1 MSLKLH
7 LQATADLLKRYSQIF
22 AHAWAQRKAMEGP
35 GYNTL
40 EAQFLPAALSL
51 QETPVSPAPRVAM
64 WVLIAFAV
72 CALLW
77 TVFGKIDIVA
87 TAQGKIVPNDRTKT
101 IQPFERSTVK
111 AIYVKDGQTVKA
123 GETLIEFD
131 GTITAADRDRLTREL
146 ATARLQATR
155 AQAMLAA
162 LDTGRLAVLQRPE
175 NASSSLVPET
185 LWQETL
191 RLLEGQYREY
201 TDKRTRLESDI
212 TQREAEQRS
221 TQELVRKLEQ
231 TAPIAKQR
239 ADDYKNLVGQNFVSR
254 HGYLEKE
261 QARIELEADLATQ
274 RSRQFELAAAL
285 QSARMAR
292 SALMSETRRIQLD
305 SINEAMQK
313 ASSLEQ
319 ELLKADSRN
328 QQNILAAPVSGT
340 VQQLAVHTV
349 GGVVKEADTLMLI
362 VPSDDSVE
370 IEAMLE
376 NKDIGF
382 VKPGQQ
388 AEVKIET
395 FQYTKYGTI
404 PAKVISVSND
414 AINDEKRGLIYAT
427 RVKMD
432 KSTLNVEGQE
442 VRLTPGMAVGIEI
455 KTGKRRVIEYFLSP
469 LMQYQ
474 NESLKE
480 R

>member
-1 MSLKLH
+1 MSLTLR
-7 LQATADLLKRYSQIF
+7 LQATADLLKRYGAIF
-22 AHAWAQRKAMEGP
+22 KHAWGQRHAMAGP
-35 GYNTL
+35 GFTRQ
-40 EAQFLPAALSL
+40 EAEFLPAALSL
-51 QETPVSPAPRVAM
+51 QETPISPAPRVAM
-64 WVLIAFAV
+64 WTLIAFAL

-87 TAQGKIVPNDRTKT
+87 TAAGKIVPNSRTKT
-101 IQPFERSTVK
+101 IQPFERSTIK
-111 AIYVKDGQTVKA
+111 AIRVQDGQHVKA
-123 GETLIEFD
+123 GEVLIELD
-131 GTITAADRDRLTREL
+131 ATITSAERDRLTREL
-146 ATARLQATR
+146 ASARLQVLR
-155 AQAMLAA
+155 AQSLLTA
-162 LDTGRLAVLQRPE
+162 LDTGKLPQPTRPDHT
-175 NASSSLVPET
+175 PEEH
-185 LWQETL
+185 WQESL

-201 TDKRTRLESDI
+201 TDKRTRLESDVA
-212 TQREAEQRS
+212 QREAEQHS

-231 TAPIAKQR
+231 TMPIVRQR
-239 ADDYKNLVGQNFVSR
+239 AEDYRNLADKNFISR

-274 RSRQFELAAAL
+274 RSRLTELAAAL
-285 QSARMAR
+285 QTARLAR
-292 SALMSETRRIQLD
+292 SALSSETRRIQLD
-305 SINEAMQK
+305 SINEGMQK

-328 QQNILAAPVSGT
+328 QQNVLTAPVDGT

-349 GGVVKEADTLMLI
+349 GGVVKEADPLMLI
-362 VPSDDSVE
+362 VPADESIE

-376 NKDIGF
+376 NKDVGF
-382 VKPGQQ
+382 VRAGQE

-427 RVKMD
+427 RIKLD
-432 KSTLNVEGQE
+432 RSTLDVDGHE
-442 VRLTPGMAVGIEI
+442 VRMSPGMAVGVEI

-469 LMQYQ
+469 LMQYGH
-474 NESLKE
+474 ESLKE

>member
-1 MSLKLH
+1 MRLKLK
-7 LQATADLLKRYSQIF
+7 LQATADLLKHYAAVFR
-22 AHAWAQRKAMEGP
+22 HAWGQRHAMAGP
-35 GYNTL
+35 GFTRH
-40 EAQFLPAALSL
+40 EAEFLPAALSL
-51 QETPVSPAPRVAM
+51 QETPVSPAPRIAM
-64 WVLIAFAV
+64 WLLIAFAF

-77 TVFGKIDIVA
+77 TIFGKMDIVA
-87 TAQGKIVPNDRTKT
+87 TASGRIVPNSRTKT
-101 IQPFERSTVK
+101 IQPFERSTIK
-111 AIYVKDGQTVKA
+111 AIRVQDGQHVKA
-123 GETLIEFD
+123 GEVLIEFD
-131 GTITAADRDRLTREL
+131 ATITGAERDRLTREL
-146 ATARLQATR
+146 ASTRLQVLR
-155 AQAMLAA
+155 AQSLLTA
-162 LDTGRLAVLQRPE
+162 LDSGRLPQPARPD
-175 NASSSLVPET
+175 NTPEEQ
-185 LWQETL
+185 WQENL

-231 TAPIAKQR
+231 TAPIARLR
-239 ADDYKNLVGQNFVSR
+239 AEDYKNLSDKNFISR

-274 RSRQFELAAAL
+274 RSRLTELAAAL
-285 QSARMAR
+285 QTARLAR
-292 SALMSETRRIQLD
+292 SALSSETRRIQLD
-305 SINEAMQK
+305 SINEGMQK

-328 QQNILAAPVSGT
+328 QQNVLTAPVDGT

-349 GGVVKEADTLMLI
+349 GGVVKEADPLMLI
-362 VPSDDSVE
+362 VPADESIE

-376 NKDIGF
+376 NKDVGF
-382 VKPGQQ
+382 VRPGLE

-404 PAKVISVSND
+404 PARVISVSND

-427 RVKMD
+427 RIKLD
-432 KSTLNVEGQE
+432 RATLDVDGRE
-442 VRLTPGMAVGIEI
+442 VRLTPGMAVGVEI

-469 LMQYQ
+469 LMQYGH
-474 NESLKE
+474 ESLKE